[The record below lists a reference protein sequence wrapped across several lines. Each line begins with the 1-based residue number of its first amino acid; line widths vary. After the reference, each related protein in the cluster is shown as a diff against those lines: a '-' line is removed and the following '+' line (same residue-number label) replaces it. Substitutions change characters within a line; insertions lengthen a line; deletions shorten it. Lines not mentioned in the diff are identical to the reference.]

1 MQPLNFNTMW
11 QKIAEKTWD
20 FFLWLDRKHIK
31 KFDYE
36 TAPYCGH
43 HHCGHDGKYTET
55 HYHEGD
61 GGGNNKRLLWL
72 ININF
77 NNVDTGRCH
86 YQLILFPPLFNLFIW
101 IKTFHKRFKIGVK
114 RDDKNVRWFWI
125 TYKRLYKSQYKFF
138 YAVRLYPFK
147 VYNIN
152 KMGKP

>member
-1 MQPLNFNTMW
+1 MW

-72 ININF
+72 IHISY
-77 NNVDTGRCH
+77 NNLDRCR
-86 YQLILFPPLFNLFIW
+86 YQLVIFPPIFRAFIW
-101 IKTFHKRFKIGVK
+101 VKTLRKRTLIMSK
-114 RDDKNVRWFWI
+114 
-125 TYKRLYKSQYKFF
+125 TYKNDTINGYRKGTFVSFQYNEGQ
-138 YAVRLYPFK
+138 LP
-147 VYNIN
+147 
-152 KMGKP
+152 